1 MYNEWSLSAFYLGT
15 DDPALEKDMAR
26 LEELIGK
33 FKLAVNA
40 LSHSELQSS
49 LHNTVEIEEEIAVL
63 ARKLGSYFNL
73 RRSAHSP
80 DTEGAKYS
88 TRLQNIMTR
97 KTKETVIL
105 QKFIGA
111 IEDID
116 AAICGDALLEA
127 YRFRFAQIKENASH
141 KLSDDAEDVFARMNL
156 SGGRAWGDLFA
167 YLTANVTV
175 DYKGG
180 KTSLSAVRGL
190 AESDDPEERKS
201 AYVAELACY
210 DKIRDSIAFALNS
223 IKAQVNTEAELRGY
237 ESPLAMTLSQS
248 RMKKATLDAMFAAMR
263 EAFPKFREY
272 LRRKAELLGYP
283 NGLPWY
289 EILAPMGKADGKT
302 YTVEEAHAYLVEHFS
317 SFSPD
322 LAEMVDTAF
331 RDEWID
337 FYPRKG
343 KVGGAFCSNL
353 PFMNQ
358 SRILTNFTG
367 TFGSITTLAHE
378 LGHAYHG
385 KQIES
390 HRPLNT
396 GYTMPVAETASN
408 FNELIIVNHAIENAD
423 GEEKIRLIET
433 QIQDMTQI
441 IVDIYSRFLFEDE
454 VFRRRKNTFLFADDL
469 EKIMVNAQ
477 KEAFG
482 DGLDPEYLH
491 PYMWC
496 CKSHYYRSAL
506 SYYNFPYAFG
516 GLFSRGLYAKYLEEG
531 ESFLPKYRA
540 LLKATTV
547 DTVEN
552 VAYIAGIDLTEPEF
566 WRKSLA
572 TITDQIDLFI
582 KETDK

>member
-1 MYNEWSLSAFYLGT
+1 MYNEWSLNAFYLGT

-26 LEELIGK
+26 LEELIDQ
-33 FKLAVNA
+33 FKTAVSE
-40 LSHSELQSS
+40 LSHSDLQTS
-49 LHNTVEIEEEIAVL
+49 LHHAIEIEEELSVL
-63 ARKLGSYFNL
+63 ARKLGGYFNL

-88 TRLQNIMTR
+88 TKLQNIMTK

-105 QKFIGA
+105 QKFIGS
-111 IEDID
+111 IENID
-116 AAICGDALLEA
+116 AAICGDELLEA
-127 YRFRFAQIKENASH
+127 YHFRFSEIKESASH
-141 KLSDDAEDVFARMNL
+141 KLSDDAEDVFARMNI
-156 SGGRAWGDLFA
+156 SGGHAWGDLFA

-175 DYKGG
+175 DYKGE
-180 KTSLSAVRGL
+180 KTSLSTIRGL
-190 AESDDPEERKS
+190 AESDDPEERKA
-201 AYVAELACY
+201 AYEAELACY

-237 ESPLAMTLSQS
+237 ESPLDMTLSQS
-248 RMKKATLDAMFAAMR
+248 RMKKETLDAMFAAMR

-322 LAEMVDTAF
+322 LSEMVDTAF

-353 PFMNQ
+353 PFMKQ

-469 EKIMVNAQ
+469 EKIMLNAQ

-482 DGLDPEYLH
+482 DGLDPEHLH

-496 CKSHYYRSAL
+496 CKSHYYRAAL

-531 ESFLPKYRA
+531 EAFLPQYRA

-552 VAYIAGIDLTEPEF
+552 VANIAGIDLTDPEF
-566 WRKSLA
+566 WRKSLS

-582 KETDK
+582 KETNK

>member
-15 DDPALEKDMAR
+15 DDPSLEKDMAR

-40 LSHSELQSS
+40 LSHSDLQRS
-49 LHNTVEIEEEIAVL
+49 LHNTVEIEEEISVL

-105 QKFIGA
+105 QKFIGS

-116 AAICGDALLEA
+116 AVIRGDALLEA
-127 YRFRFAQIKENASH
+127 YRFRFSQIKENASH

-201 AYVAELACY
+201 AYEAELACY

-248 RMKKATLDAMFAAMR
+248 RMKKETLDAMFAAMR

-272 LRRKAELLGYP
+272 LRRKAELLGYK

-469 EKIMVNAQ
+469 EKIMINAQ

-552 VAYIAGIDLTEPEF
+552 VANIAGIDLTEPEF

>member
-1 MYNEWSLSAFYLGT
+1 MYNEWSLNAFYLGT

-26 LEELIGK
+26 LEELIDQ
-33 FKLAVNA
+33 FKTAVSE
-40 LSHSELQSS
+40 LSHSDLQTS
-49 LHNTVEIEEEIAVL
+49 LHHAIEIEEELSVL
-63 ARKLGSYFNL
+63 ARKLGGYFNL

-88 TRLQNIMTR
+88 TKLQNIMTK

-105 QKFIGA
+105 QKFIGS
-111 IEDID
+111 IENID
-116 AAICGDALLEA
+116 AAVCGDELLEA
-127 YRFRFAQIKENASH
+127 YHFRFSEIKESASH
-141 KLSDDAEDVFARMNL
+141 KLSDDAEDVFARMNI
-156 SGGRAWGDLFA
+156 SGGHAWGDLFA

-175 DYKGG
+175 DYKGE
-180 KTSLSAVRGL
+180 KTSLSTIRGL
-190 AESDDPEERKS
+190 AESDDPEERKA
-201 AYVAELACY
+201 AYEAELACY

-237 ESPLAMTLSQS
+237 ESPLDMTLSQS
-248 RMKKATLDAMFAAMR
+248 RMKKETLDAMFAAMR

-302 YTVEEAHAYLVEHFS
+302 YAVEEAHAYLVEHFS

-322 LAEMVDTAF
+322 LSEMVDTAF

-343 KVGGAFCSNL
+343 KVGGAFCSNH
-353 PFMNQ
+353 PFMKQ

-454 VFRRRKNTFLFADDL
+454 VFRRRKSTFLFADDL
-469 EKIMVNAQ
+469 EKIMLNAQ

-482 DGLDPEYLH
+482 DGLDPEHLH

-496 CKSHYYRSAL
+496 CKSHYYRAAL

-531 ESFLPKYRA
+531 EAFLPQYRA

-552 VAYIAGIDLTEPEF
+552 VANIAGIDLTDPEF
-566 WRKSLA
+566 WRKSLS

-582 KETDK
+582 KETNK

>member
-49 LHNTVEIEEEIAVL
+49 LHNTVEIEEEISVL

-248 RMKKATLDAMFAAMR
+248 RMKKETLDAMFAAMR

-289 EILAPMGKADGKT
+289 EILAPMGKADGKA